1 MTHHVTAMLH
11 VCFAT
16 MSCLTVDDRNVL
28 QDVESLACSN
38 TEFLLFA
45 CNFEAIHKHQ
55 QTACMV
61 QDPVG
66 GLPAVLV
73 KRYNI
78 TQTMESEHKASQ
90 RQSSLEK

>member
-1 MTHHVTAMLH
+1 MLEGI
-11 VCFAT
+11 
-16 MSCLTVDDRNVL
+16 R
-28 QDVESLACSN
+28 
-38 TEFLLFA
+38 
-45 CNFEAIHKHQ
+45 KHQ

-78 TQTMESEHKASQ
+78 TQTMEFEYKASE